1 MTEEVKKEA
10 APAQSGPVPTPG
22 VEQAPAAPDLNV
34 SDLTGVKSIID
45 IATQRG
51 AFKANELEA
60 VGKTF
65 NKLET
70 FLTTVSN
77 QQVGEQ
83 AKAPATPAA
92 APKTEV
98 KDTPVSS
105 EDAAAALGAS

>member
-60 VGKTF
+60 VGKLY
-65 NKLET
+65 NKLNT
-70 FLTTVSN
+70 FLDHVAKTQSAN
-77 QQVGEQ
+77 AEAQ
-83 AKAPATPAA
+83 AAANAGAAPQAPA
-92 APKTEV
+92 EQ
-98 KDTPVSS
+98 
-105 EDAAAALGAS
+105 